1 MQFIYVL
8 PSWEGSA
15 ADGRVLQNAISRRNG
30 LRVPH
35 GYYYLVDTGY
45 TNGEGFL
52 APYRRQR
59 YHLND
64 WRDRQQ
70 PRTPEE
76 FFNMKHSLARNV
88 IEKGFGL
95 LKIRWAILRSPSFFP
110 IKTQNRI
117 IMACC
122 LLYNFIRRV
131 IPVDL
136 VEEELDN
143 DEQLAE
149 GINGDPKTHIETS
162 NEWSAW
168 RTNLANEMF
177 NTWRNRREI

>member
-1 MQFIYVL
+1 
-8 PSWEGSA
+8 
-15 ADGRVLQNAISRRNG
+15 
-30 LRVPH
+30 
-35 GYYYLVDTGY
+35 
-45 TNGEGFL
+45 
-52 APYRRQR
+52 
-59 YHLND
+59 
-64 WRDRQQ
+64 
-70 PRTPEE
+70 
-76 FFNMKHSLARNV
+76 MKHFSTRNV
-88 IEKGFGL
+88 IERYFGL

-122 LLYNFIRRV
+122 LLHNFIRRV
-131 IPVDL
+131 MPVDP
-136 VEEELDN
+136 VEEEMDN

-149 GINGDPKTHIETS
+149 GINGDPITHIETS